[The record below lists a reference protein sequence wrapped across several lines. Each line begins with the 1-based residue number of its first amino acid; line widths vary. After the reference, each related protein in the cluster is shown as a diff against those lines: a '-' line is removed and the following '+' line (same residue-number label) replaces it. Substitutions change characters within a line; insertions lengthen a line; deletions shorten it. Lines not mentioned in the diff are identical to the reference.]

1 MMDNKRIIYILGVLL
16 MFAGSGSF
24 LYNYINEKIDIAYE
38 MMNEQLFS
46 NIVEPEVEETIIE
59 ENVQTEEINESA
71 VTEIVEEN
79 NEEVTNDNVI
89 IEYYIGY
96 LEIPKIN
103 LYRGFVDMNSSANN
117 VQINLQIIK
126 PSSYPDVDK
135 GNFILAAHSGNGYN
149 AYFRDLYQL
158 SNDDYAY
165 VYYNNSK
172 YTYKITKIYTQ
183 PKVGRLSVY
192 RKKDTTN
199 LTLITCTKDD
209 ESTQTVYILDLVNVE

>member
-1 MMDNKRIIYILGVLL
+1 MIDNKRIIYFIGVLL
-16 MFAGSGSF
+16 MFVGSSSF
-24 LYNYINEKIDIAYE
+24 LYSYVNEKIDVAYE

-46 NIVEPEVEETIIE
+46 NTVTTIQKEEKEEVIDSVETEIVNEPEV
-59 ENVQTEEINESA
+59 
-71 VTEIVEEN
+71 VEQ
-79 NEEVTNDNVI
+79 VNDNVVTQ
-89 IEYYIGY
+89 YYIGY
-96 LEIPKIN
+96 LEIPKIG

-126 PSSYPDVDK
+126 PSNYPDVEK

-149 AYFRDLYQL
+149 AYFKDLYKL

-165 VYYNNSK
+165 VYYNNKK
-172 YTYKITKIYTQ
+172 YTYQITNIYTQ

-192 RKKDTTN
+192 RKQDTTS

-209 ESTQTVYILDLVNVE
+209 ESTQTVYILDLIGVE

>member
-1 MMDNKRIIYILGVLL
+1 
-16 MFAGSGSF
+16 MFVGSSSF
-24 LYNYINEKIDIAYE
+24 LYNYINEKIDVAYE
-38 MMNEQLFS
+38 MMNKQLFS
-46 NIVEPEVEETIIE
+46 NVVTTEQEEKEEKEEVIESVDTEII
-59 ENVQTEEINESA
+59 N
-71 VTEIVEEN
+71 EIVEEPTS
-79 NEEVTNDNVI
+79 EVVNDNVVT
-89 IEYYIGY
+89 EYYIGY

-165 VYYNNSK
+165 VYYNNKK
-172 YTYKITKIYTQ
+172 YTYQITNIYTQ

-192 RKKDTTN
+192 RKKDTTS

-209 ESTQTVYILDLVNVE
+209 ESTQTVYILDLISVE